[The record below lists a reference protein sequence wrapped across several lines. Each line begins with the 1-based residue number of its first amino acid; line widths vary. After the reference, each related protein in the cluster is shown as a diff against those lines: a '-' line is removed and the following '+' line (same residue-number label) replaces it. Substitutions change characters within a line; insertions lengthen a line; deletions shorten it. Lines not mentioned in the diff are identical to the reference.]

1 MSLITNLSVV
11 SVWKAFAFMAT
22 VANLDLDGIDRLRL
36 PRIWFTSTSF
46 SGVTERREITACSAL
61 LLDVHLE

>member
-1 MSLITNLSVV
+1 
-11 SVWKAFAFMAT
+11 MAT

-46 SGVTERREITACSAL
+46 SGVTERREIIVCSAL
-61 LLDVHLE
+61 LPDVHLE